1 MRACAVALLA
11 LSLLPN
17 AAFAQETREPPA
29 VSVTGEGVV
38 AATPDRAA
46 VTSGVV
52 TRAQT
57 AGAALAANAT
67 AMTKVFAALKAARI
81 EDRDVATSALGLQP
95 QYDYADGRS
104 PKLVA
109 YEARNAVTVRV
120 RELDRLGALL
130 DQLVQAGS
138 NQLESLVFE
147 VSDADKRL
155 DEARKA
161 AIADARRKAELY
173 AEAAGAKLGEVLSI
187 AESGGAE
194 PPVRPQAMRAKA
206 MDAAPAPTPVA
217 AGEQELRV
225 EVQARWSIVR

>member
-1 MRACAVALLA
+1 MRACAAALLA

-17 AAFAQETREPPA
+17 AAFAQETRQPPA

-38 AATPDRAA
+38 AATPDRAV

-52 TRAQT
+52 TRAPT
-57 AGAALAANAT
+57 AGAALSANAT
-67 AMTKVFAALKAARI
+67 AMTKVFAALKAAKI

-95 QYDYADGRS
+95 QYDYGDGRA

-109 YEARNAVTVRV
+109 YEARNAVTIRV

-138 NQLESLVFE
+138 NQLESLVFD

-187 AESGGAE
+187 DESGGGAE
-194 PPVRPQAMRAKA
+194 APIRPQAMRAKA
-206 MDAAPAPTPVA
+206 MDAAPTPVA

-225 EVQARWSIVR
+225 EVQVRWSIAR